1 MDSEKLHN
9 EHILP
14 TLIEMDGLEVPSPAS
29 PGLYT
34 RNRYVLTD
42 VILSICLYSTDVSGL
57 RIQFWWS
64 GGISIINQTIL
75 LQLVNNILNQ
85 TSLSFI

>member
-34 RNRYVLTD
+34 RNRYVL
-42 VILSICLYSTDVSGL
+42 VIFFMSVCLYPTDISGL
-57 RIQFWWS
+57 KIKP
-64 GGISIINQTIL
+64 N
-75 LQLVNNILNQ
+75 
-85 TSLSFI
+85 